1 MDTLGGPQQMA
12 TISESGL
19 YALVFRSRKPEAR
32 AFSKWV
38 RAKVLPALRKT
49 GSYAM
54 PERDEA
60 ALPQGLS
67 SKIIRHLQTFSGPR
81 IILTESVLR
90 LAELIGISDRQTAT
104 TLFDVYAAV
113 FFDKKNDRAK
123 PELPEAVEKAV
134 WNDIERFFQGE
145 NCSIRRKARIF
156 VSLRGQI
163 KKLRIRSDAPKS
175 IRAALLEHISKNYE

>member
-1 MDTLGGPQQMA
+1 
-12 TISESGL
+12 
-19 YALVFRSRKPEAR
+19 
-32 AFSKWV
+32 
-38 RAKVLPALRKT
+38 AKVLPALRKT

-134 WNDIERFFQGE
+134 
-145 NCSIRRKARIF
+145 
-156 VSLRGQI
+156 
-163 KKLRIRSDAPKS
+163 
-175 IRAALLEHISKNYE
+175 